1 MQYRSALHLIS
12 DICKKAGISCALIGG
27 FAVNYYGFSRQTADL
42 DFLITEEDFKK
53 ISALLEGA
61 GYKKDFS
68 QEVFVR
74 LKGSKLYL
82 MDIDFMFVDKDTL
95 DKIIRE
101 GKEITIAKN
110 KFIVPSLNNLIAL
123 KLHSLKYNFKLRQAK
138 DLPDIVSLA
147 KINGIDAKSKEFRSL
162 CLKYANEEIYRKIL
176 EFMQV

>member
-1 MQYRSALHLIS
+1 MAYKSALHLIS
-12 DICKKAGISCALIGG
+12 DITKKTGTPCVLIGE

-53 ISALLEGA
+53 LSSLLEEA

-68 QEVFVR
+68 QKVFIR
-74 LKGSKLYL
+74 LKSNKLYL
-82 MDIDFMFVDKDTL
+82 MDIDFMFVDRETL
-95 DKIIRE
+95 DKIIE
-101 GKEITIAKN
+101 DGKEIIIAQN

-138 DLPDIVSLA
+138 DLPDIISLV
-147 KINGIDAKSKEFRSL
+147 KINKLDAKGKKFRQL

-176 EFMQV
+176 EFI